1 MGFGT
6 GAVED
11 LVNAAVSSDFRCYE
25 GARVLITGHSG
36 FKGGW
41 LASWL
46 NSLGARVFGFALPP
60 STQPSLFEAVRLMDD
75 MSSTFGDVRD
85 DGALAAVFDRAQPQI
100 VFHLAAQA
108 LVRRS
113 YALPAETFSTNVMG
127 TVGVLE
133 AARRARR
140 LEAVVIVTSDKC
152 YENPESSHGLVETD
166 PLGGADPYSSSKA
179 CAELVT
185 AAYRRSFFSAAGGPL
200 VASARAGNVLGGGDW
215 SEDRLVPDIV
225 KALAN
230 GEAAIIR
237 NPSSIRPWQHVL
249 EPLRGYLILGS
260 RLLAGEGGVAEA
272 WNFGPNADDAVTVV
286 ELARRICTEW
296 GGGSIEVREA
306 PHQPPESVVLRLDAT
321 KAATRLGYRP
331 VLRLEEAVKLTT
343 RWYRDFYSARST
355 ARELTLGQIR
365 DYMDRLT

>member
-11 LVNAAVSSDFRCYE
+11 LVNAAGSGDFRCYE

-46 NSLGARVFGFALPP
+46 NLLGARVFGFALPP

-133 AARRARR
+133 AVRRARG

-152 YENPESSHGLVETD
+152 YENPESSHGQVETD

-179 CAELVT
+179 CAG
-185 AAYRRSFFSAAGGPL
+185 ACHGGISSVILLGSGRPL
-200 VASARAGNVLGGGDW
+200 VAPTATAGNVLGGGDS

-230 GEAAIIR
+230 GEVATIR

-296 GGGSIEVREA
+296 GGGAIKVPRGSA
-306 PHQPPESVVLRLDAT
+306 P
-321 KAATRLGYRP
+321 
-331 VLRLEEAVKLTT
+331 
-343 RWYRDFYSARST
+343 T
-355 ARELTLGQIR
+355 A
-365 DYMDRLT
+365 